1 MSAPALCHCAM
12 LALAILGPGLAWL
25 GEEGDERLAAIIGAC
40 AAIIVVAAVLVGTYD
55 PTVAFVGCP

>member
-1 MSAPALCHCAM
+1 M